1 MPTPSRLSSHTA
13 SVLVLHCLGI
23 VSLAFCTVTAAA
35 TEPIDFAHD
44 IVPILQRNCVTCHGG
59 REAEGDFSLNTRSLM
74 IESGM
79 VEPEDSSTSELIRLI
94 SSSDPDEQMPPPDR
108 PRLSPSETARLRH
121 WIDQGMPWD
130 DDFTF
135 AIQSYEPPLRPR
147 RPELPPAIDR
157 RVNPIDRILDAY
169 LSEHGLPTPP
179 PIDDATFFRRVHL
192 DLVGLL
198 PTADALTS
206 FQNDS
211 SPDKRTRLVDDLLS
225 REIDYADHWLTFFND
240 LLRNDYSGTGFIT
253 KGRRQISRWLY
264 QALVQ
269 NKPFDQLTRELIAPT
284 SDESRGYIDGIKWR
298 GTVSAGQTLEIQFA
312 QSVSQSFLGINMK
325 CASCHDSFIDRWTL
339 KEAYGLGAIY
349 AETPLQLHRCD
360 KPTGETQQASWLFP
374 ELGQIDASAPREE
387 RLQQLAQLLTHPEN
401 GRFTR
406 TIVNRLWYRLMGRGI
421 VQPLDA
427 MQSEPWNEDLLDYLA
442 VHLAEHQYDLK
453 ATLRLI
459 ATSAAYQSKTEI
471 SEDDSAIGDYVYR
484 GPRARRMTAEQF
496 LDAVWQLTGSAP
508 QKFDAPVSRH
518 VISPGAINPNT
529 ADSLLS
535 QANWIWGGRNGH
547 AAPAN
552 QEMWIR
558 KKFDLPGEVLQSG
571 SVLTC
576 DNEFTLY
583 VNGAHAGSSNDW
595 TSLQSIEFANLLRKG
610 TNELLFQVK
619 NAGHTPNAAGLFF
632 AANFLLEDQT
642 QLSIVS
648 DPSWEFHPDIKKP
661 LPHPKGAHPAAPAEG
676 WNTVSVVQP
685 VNVWSDLIDR
695 EAASIF
701 TNVSGSSRQ
710 MPMVRASLMKN
721 NALMQSLGRP
731 IRDQIVSMRPSGLTT
746 LEAIDLANESSLA
759 EAFASG
765 AERWNDD
772 QWNSTDELVQHL
784 FQSALT
790 RVPTKSEAALFR
802 DTLGESPT
810 TEQLQDALWAICM
823 LPEFMLIR

>member
-1 MPTPSRLSSHTA
+1 MA
-13 SVLVLHCLGI
+13 E
-23 VSLAFCTVTAAA
+23 
-35 TEPIDFAHD
+35 EPIDFAHD

-59 REAEGDFSLNTRSLM
+59 REAEGDFSINTRGLM

-94 SSSDPDEQMPPPDR
+94 TSDDPDEQMPPPDR
-108 PRLSPSETARLRH
+108 PRLSANETTRLRR

-135 AIQSYEPPLRPR
+135 AIQNYEPPLRPR
-147 RPELPPAIDR
+147 RPELPPAIDG

-206 FQNDS
+206 FRNDS
-211 SPDKRTRLVDDLLS
+211 SADKRTRLVDELLS
-225 REIDYADHWLTFFND
+225 RDLDYADHWLTFFND

-264 QALVQ
+264 QSLLQ

-442 VHLAEHQYDLK
+442 VHFAEHQYDLK

-471 SEDDSAIGDYVYR
+471 SEDESAMGDYVYR

-508 QKFDAPVSRH
+508 
-518 VISPGAINPNT
+518 
-529 ADSLLS
+529 
-535 QANWIWGGRNGH
+535 
-547 AAPAN
+547 
-552 QEMWIR
+552 
-558 KKFDLPGEVLQSG
+558 KKF
-571 SVLTC
+571 
-576 DNEFTLY
+576 
-583 VNGAHAGSSNDW
+583 
-595 TSLQSIEFANLLRKG
+595 
-610 TNELLFQVK
+610 
-619 NAGHTPNAAGLFF
+619 
-632 AANFLLEDQT
+632 
-642 QLSIVS
+642 
-648 DPSWEFHPDIKKP
+648 
-661 LPHPKGAHPAAPAEG
+661 
-676 WNTVSVVQP
+676 
-685 VNVWSDLIDR
+685 
-695 EAASIF
+695 
-701 TNVSGSSRQ
+701 
-710 MPMVRASLMKN
+710 
-721 NALMQSLGRP
+721 
-731 IRDQIVSMRPSGLTT
+731 
-746 LEAIDLANESSLA
+746 
-759 EAFASG
+759 
-765 AERWNDD
+765 
-772 QWNSTDELVQHL
+772 
-784 FQSALT
+784 
-790 RVPTKSEAALFR
+790 
-802 DTLGESPT
+802 
-810 TEQLQDALWAICM
+810 
-823 LPEFMLIR
+823 

>member
-1 MPTPSRLSSHTA
+1 M
-13 SVLVLHCLGI
+13 
-23 VSLAFCTVTAAA
+23 TAAA